1 MVLYQT
7 PNFSGFQFGV
17 GYSWN
22 ANGDIESSGYYTDAT
37 GRHHYGQND
46 ANNQE
51 VTTGL
56 RYTNGPIDVAL
67 TYDLLKVGSLNAP
80 VKANGDQDSVS
91 VQEWTLGGSYDFEV
105 VKAYL
110 AFGQTRNGLFG
121 NGYYD
126 LGGVDDLPA
135 VMNGFRANN
144 YLVGLSAPIG
154 NGNLM
159 FSWQMSDPNKSSD
172 DVKDGLGVDHKMN
185 IFGLGYTYNLSKR
198 TNLYAWG
205 SYTKHAQYQDDL
217 KTTDVGVG
225 IRHQF

>member
-1 MVLYQT
+1 MLMYQT

-22 ANGDIESSGYYTDAT
+22 ANGSITAGNGSAS
-37 GRHHYGQND
+37 QND
-46 ANNQE
+46 LNSQE

-67 TYDLLKVGSLNAP
+67 TYDLLKVGQN
-80 VKANGDQDSVS
+80 VTGNNTGDSVNVS
-91 VQEWTLGGSYDFEV
+91 EWNLGGSYDFEV

-110 AFGQTRNGLFG
+110 AFGQLRNGTFG

-126 LGGVDDLPA
+126 TLPDSVIPA
-135 VMNGFRANN
+135 VMNGFRANS

-159 FSWQMSDPNKSSD
+159 FSWQLSDPNRSSD
-172 DVKDGLGVDHKMN
+172 SAKTAYGTTDKMS

-205 SYTKHAQYQDDL
+205 SYTNHDQYQSDL
-217 KTTDVGVG
+217 KTTDLGVG